1 LCAILAHV
9 SGRTPR
15 RSPGRCKVA
24 SNIGAGQ
31 APVSFLI
38 DYDGTIA
45 ITDVSNTILA
55 RHARGTEWRERD
67 LLYEAGLIGSRDLL
81 AWDVTLIPDDEALL
95 FRTATEQVLDTT
107 FRAFVKAA
115 RRWGASIEVVS
126 DGLGW
131 YVRSALRRL
140 RVGDLPVATAAMTFG
155 TGTGHPAISFPAG
168 HPACFV
174 CGTCKRERVRE
185 HHRRGNVVVFIGDG
199 MSDRYGAAHAEVIF
213 AKQQLARLCDEEGW
227 PYVPWKTFA
236 EITRWTDEAFDSGR
250 LPRNQAELRSARR
263 QLVEAR
269 WPGESVAVHPEER
282 HFVCGPE
289 VWGPG
294 RHDPPSPSEVTP
306 QNRVG
311 GQGI

>member
-1 LCAILAHV
+1 MLRGGTISVVNAFTV
-9 SGRTPR
+9 E
-15 RSPGRCKVA
+15 
-24 SNIGAGQ
+24 GAPSTSARP

-45 ITDVSNTILA
+45 LTDVSDAILA
-55 RHARGTEWRERD
+55 RHARGTEWKERD
-67 LLYEAGLIGSRDLL
+67 LLYDAGLIGSRDLL
-81 AWDVTLIPDDEALL
+81 AWDVTLLPDDEALL
-95 FRTATEQVLDTT
+95 STTAAKQALDPT
-107 FRAFVKAA
+107 FPAFVEAA
-115 RRWGASIEVVS
+115 QRWGADIEVVS

-131 YVRSALRRL
+131 YVSSSLRRL
-140 RVGDLPVATAAMTFG
+140 GVGELPVATAESTFG

-213 AKQQLARLCDEEGW
+213 AKRRLARLCDEEGW
-227 PYVPWKTFA
+227 PYAPWTTFA
-236 EITRWTDEAFDSGR
+236 EITRWTEEAFASGK
-250 LPRNQAELRSARR
+250 LPRSQAELAGARR
-263 QLVEAR
+263 DLVASR

-294 RHDPPSPSEVTP
+294 QHDPPAAARERGPRSA
-306 QNRVG
+306 G
-311 GQGI
+311 